1 MTRFLAVA
9 AMLAGFCGLTVAE
22 DHPLNRDEVS
32 VIKKKFV
39 ACFEALGKAQAGY
52 AMEDED
58 FNLPTEAYK
67 NDKSGKF
74 NPIGC
79 SSSRKYG
86 TEKAQQK
93 SSEEMSK
100 EYQKKMLEAQAK
112 GDYATM
118 SKMAQEMNQK
128 MSQQQL
134 SAVDAKKEPVDV
146 SVEFNDYGG
155 ATIDPDAV
163 VFERPGVIALKTKD
177 DAASDKG
184 TVVIYCDPVNLK
196 DTKQL
201 SRVELKKPDDGV
213 NNRIAVLSVTFHFRG
228 PLKEI
233 EEWAKRVDTKKALA
247 QVDAAK

>member
-1 MTRFLAVA
+1 
-9 AMLAGFCGLTVAE
+9 
-22 DHPLNRDEVS
+22 
-32 VIKKKFV
+32 
-39 ACFEALGKAQAGY
+39 
-52 AMEDED
+52 
-58 FNLPTEAYK
+58 
-67 NDKSGKF
+67 
-74 NPIGC
+74 
-79 SSSRKYG
+79 
-86 TEKAQQK
+86 
-93 SSEEMSK
+93 MSK

-201 SRVELKKPDDGV
+201 SRVDLKKPEDGV

>member
-1 MTRFLAVA
+1 MTRFFTLTTLLAA
-9 AMLAGFCGLTVAE
+9 FCGLAIAG

-52 AMEDED
+52 TMEDED

-74 NPIGC
+74 SPIGC
-79 SSSRKYG
+79 TSTRKYG

-118 SKMAQEMNQK
+118 SALAQEMQQK

-134 SAVDAKKEPVDV
+134 HAVDAMKQPVSVDV
-146 SVEFNDYGG
+146 QFNDYGG
-155 ATIDPDAV
+155 ETIDPDAV
-163 VFERPGVIALKTKD
+163 VFERAGVIALKKKSE
-177 DAASDKG
+177 ASSDKG

-201 SRVELKKPDDGV
+201 SRVDLKKPEDGV
-213 NNRIAVLSVTFHFRG
+213 TNRIAVLSVTFRFQG
-228 PLKEI
+228 PMAEI

-247 QVDAAK
+247 QIDAAK

>member
-9 AMLAGFCGLTVAE
+9 VMLAGFCGLTVAE

-86 TEKAQQK
+86 TDKAQQK

-134 SAVDAKKEPVDV
+134 SAVDAKKEPVDI
-146 SVEFNDYGG
+146 SVQFNDYGG

-163 VFERPGVIALKTKD
+163 VFERPGVIALKSKV
-177 DAASDKG
+177 DADYEKG
-184 TVVIYCDPVNLK
+184 TVVIY
-196 DTKQL
+196 
-201 SRVELKKPDDGV
+201 
-213 NNRIAVLSVTFHFRG
+213 
-228 PLKEI
+228 
-233 EEWAKRVDTKKALA
+233 
-247 QVDAAK
+247 